1 MHKVDPAATAPLPSA
16 SMSTVRDALRQPP
29 AGVTGALNASAQ
41 NVRDLIG
48 ISAKPTLEIRS
59 TGHWTHD

>member
-1 MHKVDPAATAPLPSA
+1 MYKIGPAATAPLPSV

-29 AGVTGALNASAQ
+29 AGVTGALNARAQ

-48 ISAKPTLEIRS
+48 IPARPTLEFWS
-59 TGHWTHD
+59 AGHWTHN

>member
-1 MHKVDPAATAPLPSA
+1 
-16 SMSTVRDALRQPP
+16 MSTVRDALRQPP